1 MADLTMSLRKF
12 RLMLVW
18 VAAVV
23 APVGACGE
31 GNPGDG
37 GLDLAPAIEPVAT
50 PLLSQP
56 NAGAFQRTTATPS
69 QAQSGQISGSRNTA
83 IVEAAARVAPAVVS
97 VNVIRTEQVQSRAS
111 FFDPFPMPR
120 TRRSRG
126 LGSGF
131 IVSEDGVILTNDHVV
146 RDSERIMVTLPDGR
160 DFEAQLLGADQLTDV
175 AVLRIQGND
184 IPVAPVG
191 TSERL
196 LIGEWSLAIGN
207 PFGNLFSNSEPSV
220 TAGVISGT
228 GRHIIPDDEDR
239 VVYLGMI
246 QTDASIN
253 PGNSGGPLVNSVGE
267 VIGVNSSIFSRS
279 GGSEGLGFAIPIDR
293 AIRIANEL
301 IAFGEVK
308 RAWLGF
314 EVDPG
319 DEDIWG
325 RTHGVA
331 VSSVSPSSPAARAQ
345 ISRGDR
351 VVTADGR
358 ALRTLLDFESLML
371 DLEEGE
377 SIALGIDGRQGPVTL
392 VSEALPSVSADR
404 VTALEQIELITVTP
418 GIRAERGLGYET
430 GALIVDIERDL
441 EGRIGLRVGDVI
453 LQINR
458 QRVESAEQAA
468 EVLRQASGNVT
479 VYIERSGEVIVR
491 RLIFGRGR
499 G

>member
-1 MADLTMSLRKF
+1 MSPRKF
-12 RLMLVW
+12 RPMLVW

-31 GNPGDG
+31 GDPGDG

-69 QAQSGQISGSRNTA
+69 QAQSDQISGSRNTA
-83 IVEAAARVAPAVVS
+83 IVEAATRVAPAVVS

-191 TSERL
+191 TSEGL

-293 AIRIANEL
+293 AIRVANEL

-377 SIALGIDGRQGPVTL
+377 SIALGIDGRQGQVTL

-430 GALIVDIERDL
+430 GALIVDIESDL
-441 EGRIGLRVGDVI
+441 GGRIGLRVGDVI

-468 EVLRQASGNVT
+468 EVLRQASGNVA

>member
-1 MADLTMSLRKF
+1 MSPRKF
-12 RLMLVW
+12 RPMLFW
-18 VAAVV
+18 VAAVAIPFGACDGSDV
-23 APVGACGE
+23 GDGVLGSASAMETVVSAPVVRQT
-31 GNPGDG
+31 
-37 GLDLAPAIEPVAT
+37 APAPR
-50 PLLSQP
+50 QP
-56 NAGAFQRTTATPS
+56 RGEE
-69 QAQSGQISGSRNTA
+69 ISGSRNTA

-97 VNVIRTEQVQSRAS
+97 VNVIRTEQVQTRS

-131 IVSEDGVILTNDHVV
+131 IVSDDGVILTNDHVI
-146 RDSERIMVTLPDGR
+146 RDAERIMVTLPDDR
-160 DFEAQLLGADQLTDV
+160 DFEAELLGADQLTDV
-175 AVLRIQGND
+175 AVLRIRGTD
-184 IPVAPVG
+184 LPVAPVG
-191 TSERL
+191 TSEGL

-293 AIRIANEL
+293 AIRVANSL
-301 IAFGEVK
+301 ITSGEVK

-314 EVDPG
+314 EVDAG
-319 DEDIWG
+319 EEDIWG

-331 VSSVSPSSPAARAQ
+331 VSSVSPSSPAARAE

-351 VVTADGR
+351 VVTANGR

-377 SIALGIDGRQGPVTL
+377 SISLGIEGRPVSVTL

-404 VTALEQIELITVTP
+404 VTALEQMDLITVTP
-418 GIRAERGLGYET
+418 DIRAERSLSYET
-430 GALIVDIERDL
+430 GALIVNIETDL
-441 EGRIGLRVGDVI
+441 EGRIGLRAGDVI
-453 LQINR
+453 LQIDR
-458 QRVESAEQAA
+458 RRVESAEQAA
-468 EVLRQASGNVT
+468 EVLRRASGNVA
-479 VYIERSGEVIVR
+479 VYIERNGEVIVR

>member
-12 RLMLVW
+12 RPMLVW

-31 GNPGDG
+31 GDPGDG

-69 QAQSGQISGSRNTA
+69 EAQSDQISGSRNTA

-97 VNVIRTEQVQSRAS
+97 VNVIRTEQVQSSAS

-293 AIRIANEL
+293 AIRVANEL

>member
-1 MADLTMSLRKF
+1 MSPHNF
-12 RLMLVW
+12 RQMLFW
-18 VAAVV
+18 VAAMAV
-23 APVGACGE
+23 PLGACDG
-31 GNPGDG
+31 GDG
-37 GLDLAPAIEPVAT
+37 GDAALDSPPAVETVESPALVQQSAPAPR
-50 PLLSQP
+50 QP
-56 NAGAFQRTTATPS
+56 RGEE
-69 QAQSGQISGSRNTA
+69 ISGSRNTA

-97 VNVIRTEQVQSRAS
+97 VNVIRTQQVQTRGS

-131 IVSEDGVILTNDHVV
+131 IVSADGVILTNDHVV
-146 RDSERIMVTLPDGR
+146 RDAERIMVTLPDGR
-160 DFEAQLLGADQLTDV
+160 DFEAELLGADQLTDV
-175 AVLRIQGND
+175 AVLRIRGTD
-184 IPVAPVG
+184 LPVAPVG
-191 TSERL
+191 TSEGL

-239 VVYLGMI
+239 VIYLGMI

-293 AIRIANEL
+293 AIRVANNL
-301 IAFGEVK
+301 LSSGEVK

-314 EVDPG
+314 DVDAG
-319 DEDIWG
+319 EEDIWG

-331 VSSVSPSSPAARAQ
+331 VSSVSPSSPAARAE
-345 ISRGDR
+345 IHRGDR
-351 VVTADGR
+351 VVTANGK
-358 ALRTLLDFESLML
+358 ALRTLLDFESLLL

-377 SIALGIDGRQGPVTL
+377 SIVLGIEGRPASVTL
-392 VSEALPSVSADR
+392 VSEALPSLSADR
-404 VTALEQIELITVTP
+404 VTALDQMELITVTP
-418 GIRAERGLGYET
+418 DIRAERSLSYET
-430 GALIVDIERDL
+430 GALIVNIRRDM
-441 EGRIGLRVGDVI
+441 EDRIGLRAGDVI
-453 LQINR
+453 LQIDR
-458 QRVESAEQAA
+458 RLVESAEQAA
-468 EVLRQASGNVT
+468 EVLRRASGNVA
-479 VYIERSGEVIVR
+479 VYIERNGEVIVR
-491 RLIFGRGR
+491 RLIFRRGR

>member
-1 MADLTMSLRKF
+1 MSPRKF
-12 RLMLVW
+12 RPMLVW

-31 GNPGDG
+31 GDPGDG

-69 QAQSGQISGSRNTA
+69 QAQSDQISGSRNTA

-191 TSERL
+191 TSEGL

-207 PFGNLFSNSEPSV
+207 PFGNLFSN
-220 TAGVISGT
+220 
-228 GRHIIPDDEDR
+228 
-239 VVYLGMI
+239 Y
-246 QTDASIN
+246 
-253 PGNSGGPLVNSVGE
+253 
-267 VIGVNSSIFSRS
+267 
-279 GGSEGLGFAIPIDR
+279 
-293 AIRIANEL
+293 
-301 IAFGEVK
+301 
-308 RAWLGF
+308 
-314 EVDPG
+314 
-319 DEDIWG
+319 
-325 RTHGVA
+325 RTL
-331 VSSVSPSSPAARAQ
+331 
-345 ISRGDR
+345 GDR
-351 VVTADGR
+351 GR
-358 ALRTLLDFESLML
+358 DQWNRA
-371 DLEEGE
+371 
-377 SIALGIDGRQGPVTL
+377 PHH
-392 VSEALPSVSADR
+392 
-404 VTALEQIELITVTP
+404 P
-418 GIRAERGLGYET
+418 G
-430 GALIVDIERDL
+430 
-441 EGRIGLRVGDVI
+441 
-453 LQINR
+453 
-458 QRVESAEQAA
+458 
-468 EVLRQASGNVT
+468 
-479 VYIERSGEVIVR
+479 
-491 RLIFGRGR
+491 
-499 G
+499 

>member
-1 MADLTMSLRKF
+1 MSPRKF
-12 RLMLVW
+12 RPMFLWAVAML
-18 VAAVV
+18 APLGASEEEAGGDV
-23 APVGACGE
+23 APRSE
-31 GNPGDG
+31 F
-37 GLDLAPAIEPVAT
+37 PVAQQT
-50 PLLSQP
+50 PPPPRQTRS
-56 NAGAFQRTTATPS
+56 T
-69 QAQSGQISGSRNTA
+69 QISGSRSTA

-97 VNVIRTEQVQSRAS
+97 VNVIRTQQVHRRAS

-131 IVSEDGVILTNDHVV
+131 IVSADGVILTNDHVV
-146 RDSERIMVTLPDGR
+146 RDGERIMITLPDGR
-160 DFEAQLLGADQLTDV
+160 DFEAELLGTDQLTDV
-175 AVLRIQGND
+175 AVLRIQGAD
-184 IPVAPVG
+184 LPVAPVG
-191 TSERL
+191 TSEGL

-279 GGSEGLGFAIPIDR
+279 GGSEGLGFAIPINR
-293 AIRIANEL
+293 ALRVADDL
-301 IAFGEVK
+301 LTSGEVR

-314 EVDPG
+314 EVDA
-319 DEDIWG
+319 DEEDIWG

-331 VSSVSPSSPAARAQ
+331 VSSVSPSSPAARAGVSQ
-345 ISRGDR
+345 GDR
-351 VVTADGR
+351 VVTAKGR

-377 SIALGIDGRQGPVTL
+377 SITLDIDGRRDPVTL
-392 VSEALPSVSADR
+392 VSEALPSISADR
-404 VTALEQIELITVTP
+404 VTALERMELTTVTP
-418 GIRAERGLGYET
+418 GIRAERGLTYET
-430 GALIVDIERDL
+430 GALIVNIEREL
-441 EGRIGLRVGDVI
+441 ERSLGLRAGDVI
-453 LQINR
+453 LQIDR
-458 QRVESAEQAA
+458 RRVESAEEAA
-468 EVLRQASGNVT
+468 GVLRRGSRNVA
-479 VYIERSGEVIVR
+479 VYIERNGEVIVR
-491 RLIFGRGR
+491 YLMFRAPRG
-499 G
+499 

>member
-1 MADLTMSLRKF
+1 MSPRKS
-12 RLMLVW
+12 RPMLLWAVS
-18 VAAVV
+18 VAV
-23 APVGACGE
+23 PLGACDGGE
-31 GNPGDG
+31 GTFDSA
-37 GLDLAPAIEPVAT
+37 LAIETLA
-50 PLLSQP
+50 S
-56 NAGAFQRTTATPS
+56 TALPQVTGTEPRQHPS
-69 QAQSGQISGSRNTA
+69 DEISGSRSTA

-97 VNVIRTEQVQSRAS
+97 VNVIRTEQVQTRS
-111 FFDPFPMPR
+111 FFDPFPMPQ

-131 IVSEDGVILTNDHVV
+131 IVSDEGVILTNDHVV

-160 DFEAQLLGADQLTDV
+160 DFEAELLGADQLTDV
-175 AVLRIQGND
+175 AVLRIEGND
-184 IPVAPVG
+184 LPVAPMG
-191 TSERL
+191 TSEGL

-293 AIRIANEL
+293 AVRVTNEL
-301 IAFGEVK
+301 INSGQVE

-319 DEDIWG
+319 QEDIWG

-331 VSSVSPSSPAARAQ
+331 VSSVSPSSPAARAD

-351 VVTADGR
+351 VVSANGR

-377 SIALGIDGRQGPVTL
+377 SITLGIEGRQAPVTL
-392 VSEALPSVSADR
+392 VSEALPSISADR
-404 VTALEQIELITVTP
+404 VTALEQMDLITVTP
-418 GIRAERGLGYET
+418 SIRAERGLSYET

-441 EGRIGLRVGDVI
+441 ETRIGLRAGDVI

-458 QRVESAEQAA
+458 RRVESAEQAA
-468 EVLRQASGNVT
+468 QVLRRASGSVA
-479 VYIERSGEVIVR
+479 VYIERNGEVIVR
-491 RLIFGRGR
+491 RLLFRGP
-499 G
+499 GG

>member
-1 MADLTMSLRKF
+1 MSPHKLRP
-12 RLMLVW
+12 MLFW
-18 VAAVV
+18 VAALA
-23 APVGACGE
+23 APLGACSGSDGGE
-31 GNPGDG
+31 GGDG
-37 GLDLAPAIEPVAT
+37 VLDSAPAVEADVSPSLIQQTAPAVR
-50 PLLSQP
+50 QP
-56 NAGAFQRTTATPS
+56 R
-69 QAQSGQISGSRNTA
+69 GQEIAGSRNTA

-97 VNVIRTEQVQSRAS
+97 VNVIRTEQVQPRGS

-120 TRRSRG
+120 TVRRRG

-131 IVSEDGVILTNDHVV
+131 IVSADGVILTNDHVV
-146 RDSERIMVTLPDGR
+146 RDAERIMVTLPDGR
-160 DFEAQLLGADQLTDV
+160 EFEAELVGADQLTDV
-175 AVLRIQGND
+175 AVLRIRGTD
-184 IPVAPVG
+184 LPVVPMG
-191 TSERL
+191 TSEGL

-220 TAGVISGT
+220 TVGVISGT
-228 GRHIIPDDEDR
+228 GRHIIPADEDR

-267 VIGVNSSIFSRS
+267 VIGVNSSILSRS

-293 AIRIANEL
+293 AVRVANEL
-301 IAFGEVK
+301 MSSGEVN

-314 EVDPG
+314 RVDAG
-319 DEDIWG
+319 EEDIWG

-331 VSSVSPSSPAARAQ
+331 VSSVSPSSPAARAE
-345 ISRGDR
+345 ISVGDR
-351 VVTADGR
+351 VVTANGR

-377 SIALGIDGRQGPVTL
+377 SVTLGLEGRPGSVTL
-392 VSEALPSVSADR
+392 VSEALPSIAADP
-404 VTALEQIELITVTP
+404 VTALEQMELITVTP
-418 GIRAERGLGYET
+418 GIRAERSLGYET

-441 EGRIGLRVGDVI
+441 EGRIGLRAGDVI
-453 LQINR
+453 LQIDR
-458 QRVESAEQAA
+458 SLVESAEQAA
-468 EVLRQASGNVT
+468 EILRRASGNVAMY
-479 VYIERSGEVIVR
+479 VERNGEVIVR

>member
-1 MADLTMSLRKF
+1 MSPRKF
-12 RLMLVW
+12 RPMLLGVVVVAVLLGACEGRGRADGDPGSGPASET
-18 VAAVV
+18 VAA
-23 APVGACGE
+23 
-31 GNPGDG
+31 
-37 GLDLAPAIEPVAT
+37 
-50 PLLSQP
+50 PLLAEPSTGASQ
-56 NAGAFQRTTATPS
+56 QTTASPS
-69 QAQSGQISGSRNTA
+69 RGQSNQISGSRNTA
-83 IVEAAARVAPAVVS
+83 IVEAAARVSPAVVS
-97 VNVIRTEQVQSRAS
+97 VNVIRTEQVQTRAS

-120 TRRSRG
+120 ARRSRG

-131 IVSEDGVILTNDHVV
+131 IVSADGVILTNDHVV

-160 DFEAQLLGADQLTDV
+160 DFEAELLGADQLTDV
-175 AVLRIQGND
+175 AVLRIRGD
-184 IPVAPVG
+184 DLPVAPVG
-191 TSERL
+191 TSEGL

-293 AIRIANEL
+293 AIRVANDL
-301 IAFGEVK
+301 LTSGEVK

-314 EVDPG
+314 EVDAG
-319 DEDIWG
+319 EEDIWG

-331 VSSVSPSSPAARAQ
+331 VSSVSPSSPAARAE
-345 ISRGDR
+345 ISQGDR
-351 VVTADGR
+351 VVTANGR

-371 DLEEGE
+371 DLAEGA
-377 SIALGIDGRQGPVTL
+377 SIALGIEGRQDPVTL
-392 VSEALPSVSADR
+392 VSEALPSISADR
-404 VTALEQIELITVTP
+404 VTALEQMELITVTP
-418 GIRAERGLGYET
+418 GIRAERSLSYET
-430 GALIVDIERDL
+430 GALIVNIERDL
-441 EGRIGLRVGDVI
+441 ESRIGLRAGDVI
-453 LQINR
+453 LQIDR
-458 QRVESAEQAA
+458 RRVESAEEAA
-468 EVLRQASGNVT
+468 AVLRGASGSFP
-479 VYIERSGEVIVR
+479 VYLERNGEVIVR
-491 RLIFGRGR
+491 RLIFRGPR

>member
-1 MADLTMSLRKF
+1 MSPRKF
-12 RLMLVW
+12 RPMLLWAVVVAVLLGACEGRGRADGDPGSGPAFET
-18 VAAVV
+18 VAA
-23 APVGACGE
+23 
-31 GNPGDG
+31 
-37 GLDLAPAIEPVAT
+37 
-50 PLLSQP
+50 PLLAEPSTGASQ
-56 NAGAFQRTTATPS
+56 QTTASPS
-69 QAQSGQISGSRNTA
+69 QGQSDQISGSRNTA
-83 IVEAAARVAPAVVS
+83 IVEAAARVSPAVVS
-97 VNVIRTEQVQSRAS
+97 VNVIRTEQVQTRAS

-131 IVSEDGVILTNDHVV
+131 IVSADGVILTNDHVV

-160 DFEAQLLGADQLTDV
+160 DFEAELLGADQLTDV
-175 AVLRIQGND
+175 AVLRIRGTD
-184 IPVAPVG
+184 LPVALVG
-191 TSERL
+191 TSQGL

-293 AIRIANEL
+293 AIRVANDL
-301 IAFGEVK
+301 LTSGEVK

-314 EVDPG
+314 EVDA
-319 DEDIWG
+319 DEEDIWG

-331 VSSVSPSSPAARAQ
+331 VSSVSPSSPAARAE
-345 ISRGDR
+345 ISQGDR
-351 VVTADGR
+351 VVTANGR
-358 ALRTLLDFESLML
+358 ALRTLLDFESLLL
-371 DLEEGE
+371 DLAEGA
-377 SIALGIDGRQGPVTL
+377 SIALGIEGRQDPVTL
-392 VSEALPSVSADR
+392 VSEALPSISADR
-404 VTALEQIELITVTP
+404 VTALEQMELITVTP
-418 GIRAERGLGYET
+418 GIRAERSLSYET
-430 GALIVDIERDL
+430 GALIVNIERDL
-441 EGRIGLRVGDVI
+441 ESRIGLRAGDVI
-453 LQINR
+453 LQIDR
-458 QRVESAEQAA
+458 RRVESAEEAA
-468 EVLRQASGNVT
+468 AVLRRASGSFP
-479 VYIERSGEVIVR
+479 VYLERNGEVIVR
-491 RLIFGRGR
+491 RLIFRGPR